1 MEMNMQNVIEHDEVI
16 VDLGTASLETK
27 GGGNGDF
34 DTWSNEQLR
43 MGIADD

>member
-27 GGGNGDF
+27 GVGQGDF
-34 DTWSNEQLR
+34 DSIGTEKARL
-43 MGIADD
+43 GIADD